1 MNAKVKRLLSVFCLI
16 CFMSFP
22 VKIFAEELQNDSSV
36 LEKTDFKIEENSET
50 D

>member
-22 VKIFAEELQNDSSV
+22 VKIFAEELQNYAPV
-36 LEKTDFKIEENSET
+36 LEKN
-50 D
+50 